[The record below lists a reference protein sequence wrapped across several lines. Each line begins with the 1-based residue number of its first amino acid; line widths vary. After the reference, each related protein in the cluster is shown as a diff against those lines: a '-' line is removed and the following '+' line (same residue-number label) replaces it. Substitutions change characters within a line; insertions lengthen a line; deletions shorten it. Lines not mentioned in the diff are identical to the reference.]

1 MLACQDIV
9 DDEETFKRLDDAQ
22 QRQLKTAME
31 RAARDLK
38 EVVWRTYRYV
48 LLLGRDNT
56 LKVTTDGRKAADL
69 IGHMPIPD
77 LITLDI
83 DLPYAT
89 GDELMLKIKTTE
101 GWERVPVVMVTRKPK
116 TVETTWAVK
125 TGARAYLVKPFK
137 PEQLIECVGK
147 LVAKQAG

>member
-1 MLACQDIV
+1 MRATSWSTGWLL
-9 DDEETFKRLDDAQ
+9 ETAGRPPSWPARRFRSCGEASAVRKRTGMSRSSASAKSAPD
-22 QRQLKTAME
+22 RSPPSTSGMS
-31 RAARDLK
+31 
-38 EVVWRTYRYV
+38 
-48 LLLGRDNT
+48 
-56 LKVTTDGRKAADL
+56 
-69 IGHMPIPD
+69 IPD

-116 TVETTWAVK
+116 TVDTTWAVK
-125 TGARAYLVKPFK
+125 SGARAYLVKPFK

-147 LVAKQAG
+147 LVAQQAG

>member
-1 MLACQDIV
+1 MAQAKSRILVIE
-9 DDEETFKRLDDAQ
+9 DDDQ
-22 QRQLKTAME
+22 TALFIQHALE
-31 RAARDLK
+31 RAGY
-38 EVVWRTYRYV
+38 EVSFA
-48 LLLGRDNT
+48 
-56 LKVTTDGRKAADL
+56 TDGRKAADL

-147 LVAKQAG
+147 LVAKQAS